1 MNYQSISNK
10 QNNLKRKKNLKKQ
23 SLMMRFLNGV
33 EKVGNKLPDP
43 VTIFVLLSVFVLIL
57 SAVVANSGISAVH
70 PGQID
75 ETTGKNLVVQGVN
88 LLSKEQMQLFLANV
102 VSNFTGFAP
111 LGLVLVTML
120 GAGLAERSGYMEAV
134 MKSSVTK
141 VPKQLLTATILFI
154 GIMANAVADA
164 GYVVLPPLAALVFMG
179 VGRHPLVGLFSAYA
193 GVAAGFSASL
203 IVSMID
209 ILLAGFTTPAAQI
222 INASYTSTPAMNWY
236 FLIAS
241 TIILVLVGTFVTEKY
256 LAPRFEG
263 GSFDGVDENINSN
276 LTDREKKAMKAASIA
291 FFLTIVVFV
300 ALCIGPNAFMK
311 DAENGSLLSANSTLM
326 KGMVPLITIL
336 FFVPGLT
343 YGVVNKTI
351 KSDKDLAAILYDSM
365 AGMGSYIVLAFVA
378 GQFLAL
384 FNSSNISS
392 ILSIK
397 GAELLKSAG
406 LTGPELI
413 VAFVLFSAFINLFMG
428 SSSAK
433 WAIMAPVFVPM
444 FLLLGYDPA
453 LTQMAYRI
461 GDSITNPISPIF
473 TYFPVLLA
481 FAKKYDKN
489 IGIGT
494 VMASMM
500 PYSIIFGI
508 TWIALLVVFIIFNI
522 PLGPGGGIYF

>member
-1 MNYQSISNK
+1 MKSKSISNN
-10 QNNLKRKKNLKKQ
+10 QNKEKKAG
-23 SLMMRFLNGV
+23 LMMKFLNGV

-43 VTIFVLLSVFVLIL
+43 ITIFIIL
-57 SAVVANSGISAVH
+57 SILVLVLSAFVANSGVTAIH

-75 ETTGKNLVVQGVN
+75 ESTGQNLVVKGVN
-88 LLSKEQMQLFLANV
+88 LLSKEQLQLFLANV
-102 VSNFTGFAP
+102 VTNFTGFAP

-134 MKSSVTK
+134 MKSSITK
-141 VPKQLLTATILFI
+141 IPNKLLTGTIIFI

-164 GYVVLPPLAALVFMG
+164 GFVVLPPLAALVYLG

-193 GVAAGFSASL
+193 SVAAGFSASL

-222 INASYTSTPAMNWY
+222 IDSTYTATPAMNWY
-236 FLIAS
+236 FLVAS
-241 TIILVLVGTFVTEKY
+241 TLVLVFIGTFITEKY

-263 GSFDGVDENINSN
+263 TSFDNMDKDVNAE
-276 LTDREKKAMKAASIA
+276 LTIKEKKAIKAANIA
-291 FFLTIVVFV
+291 FFITIAICV

-311 DAENGSLLSANSTLM
+311 DSETGSLLSSNSTLM

-343 YGVVNKTI
+343 YGIVNGTI
-351 KSDKDLAAILYDSM
+351 KNDKDLAQLLYESM
-365 AGMGSYIVLAFVA
+365 SGMSSYIVLAFVA

-384 FNSSNISS
+384 FNSSNMSS
-392 ILSIK
+392 LLSIK
-397 GAELLKSAG
+397 GAKMLENAG

-413 VAFVLFSAFINLFMG
+413 IAFVLFSAFINLFMG
-428 SSSAK
+428 SASAK
-433 WAIMAPVFVPM
+433 WAVMAPVFVPM

-453 LTQMAYRI
+453 ITQVAYRI

-473 TYFPVLLA
+473 TYFPVVLA

-494 VMASMM
+494 IMASMM
-500 PYSIIFGI
+500 PFSIIFGI
-508 TWIALLVVFIIFNI
+508 AWILLLLLFMVFNI
-522 PLGPGGGIYF
+522 PLGPGGGIFYSL

>member
-1 MNYQSISNK
+1 MNFQSISNK
-10 QNNLKRKKNLKKQ
+10 QNRKNREKKAG
-23 SLMMRFLNGV
+23 LMMKFLNGV

-43 VTIFVLLSVFVLIL
+43 VTIFVILSVLVLIL
-57 SAVVANSGISAVH
+57 SAIVANSGITAIH

-75 ETTGKNLVVQGVN
+75 EATGQNLVVKGIN
-88 LLSKEQMQLFLANV
+88 LLSKEQLQLFLANV

-134 MKSSVTK
+134 MKTSVTK
-141 VPKQLLTATILFI
+141 IPNKLLTGTIIFI

-164 GYVVLPPLAALVFMG
+164 GFVVLPPLAALVYLG

-222 INASYTSTPAMNWY
+222 IDSTYIATPAMNWY

-241 TIILVLVGTFVTEKY
+241 SLVLVFVGTFVTEKY

-263 GSFDGVDENINSN
+263 TSFDGVDREVSSK
-276 LTDREKKAMKAASIA
+276 LTDREKKAMKAATIA
-291 FFLTIVVFV
+291 FFVTLAIFV

-311 DAENGSLLSANSTLM
+311 DPETGSLLSSNSTLM
-326 KGMVPLITIL
+326 KGMVPLITVL

-343 YGVVNKTI
+343 YGIVNKTI
-351 KSDKDLAAILYDSM
+351 KNDKDLAQLLCDSM
-365 AGMGSYIVLAFVA
+365 SGMGSYIVLAFVA

-397 GAELLKSAG
+397 GAEMLKNAG

-413 VAFVLFSAFINLFMG
+413 IAFVLFSAFINLFMG
-428 SSSAK
+428 SASAK
-433 WAIMAPVFVPM
+433 WAVMAPVFIPM

-453 LTQMAYRI
+453 ITQMAYRI

-494 VMASMM
+494 IMASMM
-500 PYSIIFGI
+500 PFSIIFGI
-508 TWIALLVVFIIFNI
+508 VWILLLLVFIVFNI
-522 PLGPGGGIYF
+522 PLGPGGGIFYSL

>member
-1 MNYQSISNK
+1 MNYQTIS
-10 QNNLKRKKNLKKQ
+10 KKQ
-23 SLMMRFLNGV
+23 KIQNKESLMMKFLNGV
-33 EKVGNKLPDP
+33 EKIGNKLPDP
-43 VTIFVLLSVFVLIL
+43 VTIFVIL
-57 SAVVANSGISAVH
+57 SIFVFIISAIVANSGISAVH

-88 LLSKEQMQLFLANV
+88 LLSKEQLQLFLANV

-134 MKSSVTK
+134 MKTSVTK
-141 VPKQLLTATILFI
+141 VPKKLLTGTIIFI

-164 GYVVLPPLAALVFMG
+164 GFVVLPPLAALVFLG
-179 VGRHPLVGLFSAYA
+179 VGRHPLVGLFCAYA

-209 ILLAGFTTPAAQI
+209 ILLGGFTTSAAQI
-222 INASYTSTPAMNWY
+222 IDSTYIATPAMNWY
-236 FLIAS
+236 FLITS
-241 TIILVLVGTFVTEKY
+241 TLLLVVIGTFITEKY
-256 LAPRFEG
+256 LAPRFENT
-263 GSFDGVDENINSN
+263 SFDKEDNDISTTI
-276 LTDREKKAMKAASIA
+276 TDREKKAMKYASIS
-291 FFLTIVVFV
+291 FLLSILVLVG
-300 ALCIGPNAFMK
+300 LCIGPNAFMK
-311 DAENGSLLSANSTLM
+311 DPETGSLLSSNSTLM
-326 KGMVPLITIL
+326 KGMVPIITIL
-336 FFVPGLT
+336 FFIPGLT

-351 KSDKDLAAILYDSM
+351 KNDKDLAQLLYDSM

-384 FNSSNISS
+384 FNASNISS
-392 ILSIK
+392 LLSIK

-413 VAFVLFSAFINLFMG
+413 IAFVLFSAVINLFMG
-428 SSSAK
+428 SASAK
-433 WAIMAPVFVPM
+433 WAVMAPVFVPM
-444 FLLLGYDPA
+444 FLILGYDPA
-453 LTQMAYRI
+453 LTQIAYRI

-508 TWIALLVVFIIFNI
+508 AWILLLVVFIVFNI
-522 PLGPGGGIYF
+522 PLGPGGTIFY